1 MSKNP
6 RKYYCRFCDKE
17 FDTLYMASIC
27 FQLDIK
33 LLQNDKHN
41 NAIPASKNKP
51 GKVLIQTWF

>member
-1 MSKNP
+1 MSKKP
-6 RKYYCRFCDKE
+6 RKYYCRFCGKE
-17 FDTLYMASIC
+17 FDTLYMAHIC

-51 GKVLIQTWF
+51 GKVLI